1 MQINENKWM
10 LNQKAISENM
20 STQCDNLVRQTS
32 NEGWLIA
39 NGLGFL
45 NDVNCQM
52 KNMKF
57 SMIQQAIIMI
67 SKFNKN
73 FPIQKV
79 LPFVSE
85 VTSISRS

>member
-1 MQINENKWM
+1 MQKNKNKWI

-20 STQCDNLVRQTS
+20 STQYDSLVRQTS

-57 SMIQQAIIMI
+57 SMIQAIII
-67 SKFNKN
+67 LNIK
-73 FPIQKV
+73 I
-79 LPFVSE
+79 
-85 VTSISRS
+85 